1 MGYKIL
7 GFAVWNGGKWY
18 VKRKY
23 LGGGGSPAKRYAAL
37 GLVALGVGALVVR
50 GTHGGHGPNTPS

>member
-18 VKRKY
+18 VKRRY
-23 LGGGGSPAKRYAAL
+23 LGGGSSAKRYAAL
-37 GLVALGVGALVVR
+37 GLVALGVGALVVK
-50 GTHGGHGPNTPS
+50 GTHRGAPPA